1 MKRPE
6 CKLLKA
12 SFAII
17 HANYCANN
25 KAQQQ
30 GPKHPIFYT
39 KDFAHLLPMKKN
51 RTFQRTHTKKKRDP
65 DAQIIYDICKKSR
78 EQQSSKDNWN
88 NHNSIIIFLCS
99 ACRNFFQVTK
109 VRAQTSYI
117 IASIGLLLYDI

>member
-39 KDFAHLLPMKKN
+39 KDFAHLLPMKKIGHFKELTQRRKGTQMLKSFMTFAKKVESN
-51 RTFQRTHTKKKRDP
+51 R
-65 DAQIIYDICKKSR
+65 AQKIIG
-78 EQQSSKDNWN
+78 
-88 NHNSIIIFLCS
+88 IIIM
-99 ACRNFFQVTK
+99 A
-109 VRAQTSYI
+109 
-117 IASIGLLLYDI
+117 